1 MATKMNGEED
11 MAIDEV
17 AGVRS
22 SDLDCSTVPQWKQV
36 VPGEA
41 LWGRTGGGHRSEGDG
56 ESSSTEQAVLETDCC
71 LYSALW

>member
-1 MATKMNGEED
+1 MSTPMNGEEE
-11 MAIDEV
+11 MVIDEV

-41 LWGRTGGGHRSEGDG
+41 LWGRTADRNGRRAT
-56 ESSSTEQAVLETDCC
+56 ESLAVQNKQ
-71 LYSALW
+71 S

>member
-1 MATKMNGEED
+1 MNLDLFRQRKYKTTPMNEEEE

-22 SDLDCSTVPQWKQV
+22 SDLDCWDCQWKQV

-41 LWGRTGGGHRSEGDG
+41 LWGRTADRNGRR
-56 ESSSTEQAVLETDCC
+56 TQV
-71 LYSALW
+71 

>member
-1 MATKMNGEED
+1 MNLDLFSQRKYLTTPMNGEEE

-22 SDLDCSTVPQWKQV
+22 SDLDCCDRQWKQV

-41 LWGRTGGGHRSEGDG
+41 LWGRTADRNGRR
-56 ESSSTEQAVLETDCC
+56 TQV
-71 LYSALW
+71 